1 VKHEK
6 NVRSVRFLFHRAGD
20 RLHALPE
27 DFDFPGLYCL
37 YYTSRHL
44 GIKTDTTE
52 ILSQDLPF
60 LQDRAHFLK
69 AFPQDDQAVLVV
81 VGAKTPEQATRAL
94 DYLDVQ
100 FSKEKQQ
107 IKSVYI
113 PGGSDFFDRHGLLYL
128 GLDELNELAGK
139 LAEAQP
145 RL

>member
-1 VKHEK
+1 
-6 NVRSVRFLFHRAGD
+6 
-20 RLHALPE
+20 
-27 DFDFPGLYCL
+27 
-37 YYTSRHL
+37 
-44 GIKTDTTE
+44 
-52 ILSQDLPF
+52 
-60 LQDRAHFLK
+60 
-69 AFPQDDQAVLVV
+69 VV
-81 VGAKTPEQATRAL
+81 VDAKTPEQATRTL

-128 GLDELNELAGK
+128 GLDKLNELAGK